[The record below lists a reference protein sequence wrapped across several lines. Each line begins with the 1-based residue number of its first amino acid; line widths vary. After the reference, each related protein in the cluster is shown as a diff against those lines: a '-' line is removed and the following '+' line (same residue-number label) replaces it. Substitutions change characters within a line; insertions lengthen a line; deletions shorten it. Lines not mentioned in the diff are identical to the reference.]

1 MDSVTT
7 HRRTYGPFAPSVF
20 VSALVVALAR
30 SGVEGALGARGI
42 PAAAR
47 PWASNQTLH
56 CRLHAS
62 GEHDVAPA
70 R

>member
-7 HRRTYGPFAPSVF
+7 HRRTYGPFAPPAF
-20 VSALVVALAR
+20 ASALIVALAR
-30 SGVEGALGARGI
+30 FGLDGAPGARGI

-62 GEHDVAPA
+62 GRHGIASA